1 MIKAVH
7 LGCRAVLLMLAS
19 LATQVQAINDEFP
32 GFVHFRNWAG
42 PLNYLCMQERGVI
55 VAAFVM
61 CANHQIPFVSFQP
74 ATPLRL
80 GEGGSA

>member
-42 PLNYLCMQERGVI
+42 PLNYLCMQERRD
-55 VAAFVM
+55 VAAF
-61 CANHQIPFVSFQP
+61 CANHQIPFVSFHV
-74 ATPLRL
+74 L
-80 GEGGSA
+80 